1 MKRQKVSQNEIRTS
15 IANTQNL
22 WTKLLEV
29 GMMDTIDEEEL
40 LDLIEMKKQYK
51 IEQKILLTE
60 KTSR

>member
-51 IEQKILLTE
+51 
-60 KTSR
+60 R